1 MPLRNVERTPVDVW
15 NALSQG
21 NERFMSFTEDRPN
34 QGPIRRREVRDGQ
47 KPAAVVISC
56 SDSRVPVELIF
67 DVGLGDLFVVRT
79 AGEILDQAVFASIE
93 YAIESIGV
101 PLVIVMGHESC
112 GAVAATAGALD
123 GGEIPGGYQRVLIE
137 KVAPSILE
145 AKAEGMSSIKDFEEH
160 HVVATVNQILSRSP
174 EINQKVEE
182 GTVGIIGLRY
192 QLSDG
197 RTQPIIGRNIGL
209 D

>member
-1 MPLRNVERTPVDVW
+1 MPLRNIDRTPIAVW
-15 NALSQG
+15 EALVAG
-21 NERFMSFTEDRPN
+21 NERFMNFNEDRPN
-34 QGPIRRREVRDGQ
+34 QDAPRRRALRTKQ

-93 YAIESIGV
+93 YAIEAIGV

-112 GAVAATAGALD
+112 GAVAATAAALD

-145 AKAEGMSSIKDFEEH
+145 AKAEGLSTIKDFEEH
-160 HVVATVNQILSRSP
+160 HVVATVNQILTRSP
-174 EINQKVEE
+174 EIKSKVDSGE
-182 GTVGIIGLRY
+182 VGIIGLRY
-192 QLSDG
+192 RLSDG
-197 RTQPIIGRNIGL
+197 RTEPVISKNVG
-209 D
+209 

>member
-1 MPLRNVERTPVDVW
+1 MPLRNVERTPAAVW
-15 NALSQG
+15 EALVEG
-21 NERFMSFTEDRPN
+21 NERFMNYNEDRPH
-34 QGPIRRREVRDGQ
+34 QDGHRRRELRTGQ
-47 KPAAVVISC
+47 TPAAVVISC
-56 SDSRVPVELIF
+56 SDSRVPVEIIF

-93 YAIESIGV
+93 YAIEALGV

-112 GAVAATAGALD
+112 GAVRATADALD
-123 GGEIPGGYQRVLIE
+123 GGDIPGGYQRVMIE

-145 AKAEGMSSIKDFEEH
+145 ARSAGMTTIEDFEKH

-174 EINQKVEE
+174 EIHDKVQTGE
-182 GTVGIIGLRY
+182 VGIVGLRY

-197 RTQPIIGRNIGL
+197 LTAPVITRNVG